1 MKNQKRVATIILNRN
16 LPKVT
21 DKLVSHLK
29 KYNGKYSD
37 FFVLESGSDK
47 KNLSKNYT
55 WWANEPSIKKNGLR
69 FFRGMNYALRKLYD
83 ENKFHKY
90 DAFFLLTNDSEF
102 EKKPL
107 IKKLLEHLDNDE
119 KLGLISPCS
128 KKWGEKKVIP
138 KNGIKYFWF
147 LYDNV
152 LFIRRKFM
160 EEIINLS
167 KPGFKNFLFDG
178 SNFRGYGLES
188 ELVAKAYINH
198 WAAAI
203 TSSVWREENEKHLL
217 NYSHLIKTDNFDKNL
232 DLYIDEGKKWMKRK
246 YGFSSKWSMN
256 MYTKTFYDK
265 FFEYYPDK
273 IKFKV

>member
-1 MKNQKRVATIILNRN
+1 MKYQKRVATIILNRN

-21 DKLVSHLK
+21 DKLVNHLK
-29 KYNGKYSD
+29 KYNKDYSD

-47 KNLSKNYT
+47 NNLCQNYT
-55 WWANEPSIKKNGLR
+55 WWANEPLIKKKGLR

-83 ENKFHKY
+83 ENRFHKY

-102 EKKPL
+102 ENKPI
-107 IKKLLEHLDNDE
+107 IKKLLSYLDKDE
-119 KLGLISPCS
+119 KLGMISPCS
-128 KKWGEKKVIP
+128 KKWGEKKIIP

-152 LFIRRKFM
+152 LFVRRKFI
-160 EEIINLS
+160 EEIVNLK
-167 KPGFKNFLFDG
+167 KPGSKNFLFDG
-178 SNFRGYGLES
+178 ANFRGYGLES

-198 WAAAI
+198 WAAGI
-203 TSSVWREENEKHLL
+203 TTSVWREENEEHLL
-217 NYSHLIKTDNFDKNL
+217 NYSHLIKTEDFNKNL
-232 DLYIDEGKKWMKRK
+232 DLYIKEGKKWMKRK

-265 FFEYYPDK
+265 FFEYYPDR
-273 IKFKV
+273 IKFKI